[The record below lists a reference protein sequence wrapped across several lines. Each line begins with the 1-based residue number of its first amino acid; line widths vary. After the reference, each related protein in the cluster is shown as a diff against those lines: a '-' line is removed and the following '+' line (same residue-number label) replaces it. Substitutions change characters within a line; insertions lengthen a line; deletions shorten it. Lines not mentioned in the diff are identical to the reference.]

1 MNKTQPKKREPVRLY
16 SLILLAAA
24 AAVWTANCIVLAVF
38 QRQAAGL
45 KGLLVLDV
53 ICAVMVGRLCGKP
66 AALPPGPVGIPR
78 GLAAGGVMGFEGKK
92 RIEKRI
98 PPDRSIRRS
107 FFALSPFDL
116 F

>member
-45 KGLLVLDV
+45 KVLLALDV
-53 ICAVMVGRLCGKP
+53 ICAVIWWVAFTVNLLRYRR
-66 AALPPGPVGIPR
+66 ARQESQEDWQPV
-78 GLAAGGVMGFEGKK
+78 E
-92 RIEKRI
+92 
-98 PPDRSIRRS
+98 
-107 FFALSPFDL
+107 
-116 F
+116 